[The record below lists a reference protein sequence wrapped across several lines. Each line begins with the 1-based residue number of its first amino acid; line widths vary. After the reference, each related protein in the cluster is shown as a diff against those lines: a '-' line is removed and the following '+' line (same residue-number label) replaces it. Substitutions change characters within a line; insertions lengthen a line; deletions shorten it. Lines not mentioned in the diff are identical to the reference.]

1 MSGELVRIGAKSGAI
16 AAWGILLRVIAG
28 KKLPL
33 KVIQQ
38 ILSEILSDIVGD
50 LLEGDSDAAPTQ
62 YEDIPDTATLYEDHG
77 IVVLLPEAIG
87 VRCEVF
93 PLPADGKYFGRNGLP
108 DYYGLNRFESSPG
121 GFMWNF
127 GAYNANSG
135 FVRFDSPG
143 QLCIPPV
150 SIKAERFYVYP
161 NPGVKIAVIQIRRK
175 EGT

>member
-16 AAWGILLRVIAG
+16 AAWGIILRVLAG

-50 LLEGDSDAAPTQ
+50 LLTGDEGGIVTE
-62 YEDIPDTATLYEDHG
+62 YEDIPDTATLYEDHA
-77 IVVLLPEAIG
+77 VVTLLPEAIG

-93 PLPADGKYFGRNGLP
+93 PLPADGKVFGRNGAP

-121 GFMWNF
+121 GYMWRY
-127 GAYNANSG
+127 GLYNANSQ
-135 FVRFDSPG
+135 FIRFDSPG

-150 SIKAERFYVYP
+150 TIKAIALLIYP
-161 NPGVKIAVIQIRRK
+161 NPGVKVAVFQIRK
-175 EGT
+175 KA